1 MGSPRI
7 FNSSERC
14 PALPGSKSSG
24 TSLRTRRA
32 GKTRA
37 EPNVF
42 AIRKGGC
49 GSAVGW
55 QSTFAVDG
63 WYNNVN
69 PMPTVPELYEKL
81 KPKLGE
87 EEARS
92 LLEFI
97 ESTVEQRAVTKADLQ
112 QTAASLREEMR
123 QLEGALREEIRQ
135 VDASLREE
143 IQKVR
148 ADLIKWS
155 FASWV
160 GNVAV
165 LSGIMFALL
174 RGAR

>member
-1 MGSPRI
+1 
-7 FNSSERC
+7 
-14 PALPGSKSSG
+14 
-24 TSLRTRRA
+24 
-32 GKTRA
+32 
-37 EPNVF
+37 
-42 AIRKGGC
+42 
-49 GSAVGW
+49 
-55 QSTFAVDG
+55 
-63 WYNNVN
+63 
-69 PMPTVPELYEKL
+69 MPTVLELYEKL

-155 FASWV
+155 FAFWV

>member
-1 MGSPRI
+1 
-7 FNSSERC
+7 
-14 PALPGSKSSG
+14 
-24 TSLRTRRA
+24 
-32 GKTRA
+32 
-37 EPNVF
+37 
-42 AIRKGGC
+42 
-49 GSAVGW
+49 
-55 QSTFAVDG
+55 
-63 WYNNVN
+63 
-69 PMPTVPELYEKL
+69 MPTVLELYEKL

-112 QTAASLREEMR
+112 QAIASLREEMR

-135 VDASLREE
+135 GDASLREE
-143 IQKVR
+143 IRQIDASLREEIHTLRGEMYKMR

-155 FASWV
+155 FAFWV